1 MKSVEELLNESDRL
15 LGELVVA
22 DVELAGALSDDS
34 EARRQLKSAEQELSL
49 AEAEV
54 ITTAVTQANMKE
66 GPLAGIAKTSDAY
79 KMAVAKL
86 LADAHQGD
94 LNRVY
99 LRTKQRQI
107 QADDRKVAL
116 EQATVRFS
124 AIRHAS
130 NLLASMLQATISIS
144 QGATHDNVVSNAQ

>member
-66 GPLAGIAKTSDAY
+66 GP
-79 KMAVAKL
+79 
-86 LADAHQGD
+86 
-94 LNRVY
+94 
-99 LRTKQRQI
+99 
-107 QADDRKVAL
+107 
-116 EQATVRFS
+116 
-124 AIRHAS
+124 
-130 NLLASMLQATISIS
+130 
-144 QGATHDNVVSNAQ
+144 